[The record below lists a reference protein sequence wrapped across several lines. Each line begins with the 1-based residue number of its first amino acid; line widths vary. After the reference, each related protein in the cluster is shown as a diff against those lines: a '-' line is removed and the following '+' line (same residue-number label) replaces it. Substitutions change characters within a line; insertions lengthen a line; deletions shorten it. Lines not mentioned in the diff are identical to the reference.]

1 MKIGKK
7 SYKDISIYEIGYV
20 TMKKVYDY
28 ENISSVNS
36 LYLIIG
42 KVNGFIEGNTKN
54 SYLVFD
60 STNHKNKDVLTK
72 YF

>member
-1 MKIGKK
+1 
-7 SYKDISIYEIGYV
+7 
-20 TMKKVYDY
+20 MKKVYDY

-42 KVNGFIEGNTKN
+42 KVDGFIERNTKN

-60 STNHKNKDVLTK
+60 STNDKNKDVLTK